1 VATPCAAMRNDKSA
15 LALPDIGMGFGCPQM
30 CQICV
35 RFTRWIF
42 SPVCARGETWR
53 PESFKE
59 NGATTDSR

>member
-1 VATPCAAMRNDKSA
+1 MATPYVAMRNDKSA

-42 SPVCARGETWR
+42 GPVYRSGEAISL
-53 PESFKE
+53 PAS
-59 NGATTDSR
+59 SRTSA